1 MVENYGER
9 RTILIPLMRTAP
21 YAATFATETTTCAH
35 GHMRTWAQADMSNV
49 YYPDYLQLDKI
60 LGAQALESDKHGVKA
75 HDEML
80 FIVIHQAYEL
90 WFKQILHEV
99 SSVMEM
105 FSNHQVDDNGG
116 ELNIAVHRMQRVKT
130 ILGLLVHQMDV
141 METMTPLDFL
151 DFRDLLR
158 PASGFQSMQ
167 FKILEARL
175 GLRMESRFGKS
186 YYTSQLKPEH
196 KAEIDALET
205 MPTLLDLVNKWLERM
220 PFLEERY
227 WAQGERQFFQR
238 LEDLYTA
245 SLVQGETENAA
256 LWKAIFVTGSPER
269 RLSPAAARSALFIML
284 YRDEPIF
291 QQPFRFL
298 EVLLD
303 IDAGMASWRS
313 RHINMVHRM
322 IGLRVGTGGSTGKA
336 YLKGA
341 MDSHYIFSEI
351 ADLSSFLFERRKLP
365 ALPNELKSALGFRG

>member
-1 MVENYGER
+1 
-9 RTILIPLMRTAP
+9 
-21 YAATFATETTTCAH
+21 
-35 GHMRTWAQADMSNV
+35 MSNV

-60 LGAQALESDKHGVKA
+60 LNAQAPESDKHGVKA

-80 FIVIHQAYEL
+80 FIIIHQAYEL
-90 WFKQILHEV
+90 WFKQILHEA
-99 SSVMEM
+99 SSVMEL
-105 FSNHQVDDNGG
+105 FADKHVDDNGG
-116 ELNIAVHRMQRVKT
+116 ELNIAVHRMERIKT
-130 ILGLLVHQMDV
+130 ILGVLVHQMDV

-175 GLRMESRFGKS
+175 GLRMEKRFGKQ
-186 YYTSQLKPEH
+186 YYTSQLSPEH
-196 KAEIDALET
+196 KAEIDALENA
-205 MPTLLDLVNKWLERM
+205 PTLLELVNAWLERM
-220 PFLEERY
+220 PFLEPSY
-227 WAQGERQFFQR
+227 WPGDEKPFFDR
-238 LEDLYTA
+238 LQELYT
-245 SLVQGETENAA
+245 STLVKGEEGNAA
-256 LWKAIFVTGSPER
+256 LWRTIFVEGSADR
-269 RLSPAAARSALFIML
+269 NLTPAACRSALFIML

-291 QQPFRFL
+291 QQAFRFL
-298 EVLLD
+298 EALLD
-303 IDAGMASWRS
+303 VDAGMAAWRS

-365 ALPNELKSALGFRG
+365 SLPENLKAAIRFGH

>member
-1 MVENYGER
+1 
-9 RTILIPLMRTAP
+9 
-21 YAATFATETTTCAH
+21 
-35 GHMRTWAQADMSNV
+35 MSNV

-60 LGAQALESDKHGVKA
+60 LGAQAPESDKHGVEA

-99 SSVMEM
+99 GSVIGM
-105 FSNHQVDDNGG
+105 FADQHVDDNGG

-130 ILGLLVHQMDV
+130 ILDVLVHQMDI

-167 FKILEARL
+167 FKVLEARL
-175 GLRMESRFGKS
+175 GLRMEKRFGRQ

-196 KAEIDALET
+196 KAEIEALENL
-205 MPTLLDLVNKWLERM
+205 PTLLDLVNSWLERM
-220 PFLEERY
+220 PYLKAEYWPSGAPSFFDGLEE
-227 WAQGERQFFQR
+227 
-238 LEDLYTA
+238 LYRST
-245 SLVQGETENAA
+245 LVQGEEGNAA
-256 LWKAIFVTGSPER
+256 LWRKLFVDGDPER
-269 RLSPAAARSALFIML
+269 RLSPAACRSALFIML

-298 EVLLD
+298 QALLD
-303 IDAGMASWRS
+303 IDEAMAAWRG
-313 RHINMVHRM
+313 RHLNMVHRM

-336 YLKGA
+336 YLRGA
-341 MDSHYIFSEI
+341 MDSHYVFSEI

-365 ALPNELKSALGFRG
+365 TLPDSLKKAIGFGS

>member
-1 MVENYGER
+1 
-9 RTILIPLMRTAP
+9 
-21 YAATFATETTTCAH
+21 
-35 GHMRTWAQADMSNV
+35 MSSV

-60 LGAQALESDKHGVKA
+60 LGAQAPESDKHGVEA

-80 FIVIHQAYEL
+80 FIIIHQAYEL
-90 WFKQILHEV
+90 WFKQVLHEV
-99 SSVMEM
+99 GSVITM
-105 FSNHQVDDNGG
+105 FADHHVDDNGG
-116 ELNIAVHRMQRVKT
+116 ELNIAVHRLQRVKT
-130 ILGLLVHQMDV
+130 ILGVLVHQMDI

-175 GLRMESRFGKS
+175 GLRMEARFGKQ
-186 YYTSQLKPEH
+186 YYTSQLRPDH
-196 KAEIDALET
+196 KAEIEALENL
-205 MPTLLDLVNKWLERM
+205 PTLHELVNAWLERM
-220 PFLEERY
+220 PFLQDKY
-227 WAQGERQFFQR
+227 WPKGEANFFDR
-238 LEDLYTA
+238 LELLYT
-245 SLVQGETENAA
+245 SGLVKGEEGNAA
-256 LWKAIFVTGSPER
+256 LWRSIFKDGSADR
-269 RLSPAAARSALFIML
+269 RLSPAACQSALFIML

-291 QQPFRFL
+291 QQAFRFL
-298 EVLLD
+298 EALLD
-303 IDAGMASWRS
+303 IDEGMAAWRS

-365 ALPNELKSALGFRG
+365 ALPDELRRALGFGS

>member
-1 MVENYGER
+1 
-9 RTILIPLMRTAP
+9 
-21 YAATFATETTTCAH
+21 
-35 GHMRTWAQADMSNV
+35 MSSV

-60 LGAQALESDKHGVKA
+60 LGAQAPESDKHGVQA

-80 FIVIHQAYEL
+80 FIIIHQAYEL
-90 WFKQILHEV
+90 WFKQVLHET
-99 SSVMEM
+99 SSVIDL
-105 FSNHQVDDNGG
+105 FADKHVDDNGG
-116 ELNIAVHRMQRVKT
+116 ELNIAVHRLERVKT
-130 ILGLLVHQMDV
+130 ILGVLVHQMDI

-175 GLRMESRFGKS
+175 GLRMEARFGKQ
-186 YYTSQLKPEH
+186 YYTSQLRPDH
-196 KAEIDALET
+196 KAEIEALENQ
-205 MPTLLDLVNKWLERM
+205 PTLLELVNAWLERM
-220 PFLEERY
+220 PFLEERF
-227 WAQGERQFFQR
+227 WPKDATPFFKR
-238 LEDLYTA
+238 LEDLYTG
-245 SLVQGETENAA
+245 SLVQGEEGNAA
-256 LWKAIFVTGSPER
+256 LWRTIFVDGSAER
-269 RLSPAAARSALFIML
+269 KLSPAAARSALFIML

-303 IDAGMASWRS
+303 IDAGMSSWRS

-365 ALPNELKSALGFRG
+365 ALPEGIKEALRFRS